1 MNQHELDTLCINT
14 IRTLSMDAVQKANS
28 GHPGTAMSLAPV
40 AHVLWSRIMNY
51 NPDDPRWPS
60 RDRFILSAGHA
71 CILQYSI
78 LHLTGYDLTMDDLK
92 DFRQWESKTAGHP
105 EYGLAPGIEV
115 TTGPLGQGFANGVG
129 FAIGQK
135 FLADRYTKGDKNP
148 FDYKIYAICSDGDLM
163 EGISSEAGSL
173 AGHLKLGNMIYLY
186 DDNNITIDGKTS
198 ITFTEDVE
206 ARFRSFGWHTQTVED
221 VNDLDAVE
229 QAIRTAEAVEDQP
242 SLIRVKTI
250 IAYGSPNKI
259 NTSGAHGSPLG
270 EDEVTATKK
279 NLGWDPDKKFY
290 VPDEVYDFYQKAVSD
305 RKKKEEEWQDMFQSY
320 KSEYRDL
327 AEEYLNFTK
336 EQYPSAWKDDL
347 PVFKPEEGSIA
358 TRNAGKKVM
367 NAIAPHLPLLIG
379 GAADLVESTKTEV
392 EDSGSFEPGN
402 YGGQNIHFGVREH
415 AMGAIIN
422 GLTLTEG
429 TIAFGS
435 TFFIFTDYMRPTL
448 RLAGIMKLRS
458 IFVYTHDSIGL
469 GEDGTTHQ
477 PVEHLMSMRVIPNLV
492 TIRPADANETAHAW
506 RVAIEHKNGPVALVL
521 TRQGIPV
528 LNYEHCEGPQSLEKG
543 AYVLKDSD
551 DTPQLILV
559 ASGSEV
565 HVVLEAQEK
574 LASEGIHARVVS
586 MPSWELFEQQD
597 DSYKESVFPK
607 SVRKRISVEA
617 GVTLGWQKYI
627 TDEGLSI
634 GIDTYGESAPG
645 NKLMQE
651 FGFTAEN
658 VVKHAKQLVETANV

>member
-1 MNQHELDTLCINT
+1 MNQHELETLCINT

-28 GHPGTAMSLAPV
+28 GHPGTAMSLAPI

-51 NPDDPRWPS
+51 NPDDPHWPN

-78 LHLTGYDLTMDDLK
+78 LHLTGYDLSMDDLK

-105 EYGLAPGIEV
+105 EYHLTPGIEV

-135 FLADRYTKGDKNP
+135 FLAARYNQEGKDIFN
-148 FDYKIYAICSDGDLM
+148 YKTYAICSDGDLM

-173 AGHLKLGNMIYLY
+173 AGHLKLGNLIYLY
-186 DDNNITIDGKTS
+186 DDNNITIDGTTS

-221 VNDLDAVE
+221 VNDLDALE

-259 NTSGAHGSPLG
+259 NTSGAHGAPLG
-270 EDEVTATKK
+270 GDEVAATKK
-279 NLGWDPDKKFY
+279 NLGWDPEKHFY
-290 VPDEVYDFYQKAVSD
+290 VPDEVYDFYKKAVEK
-305 RKKKEEEWQDMFQSY
+305 RQEKEDKWNELFQSY
-320 KSEYRDL
+320 KGEHADL
-327 AEEYLNFTK
+327 AEEYLNFAK
-336 EQYPSAWKDDL
+336 EQYPSGWQDDL
-347 PVFKPEEGSIA
+347 PVFKPEEGSVA

-367 NAIAPHLPLLIG
+367 NAIAKHFPLLIG

-392 EDSGSFEPGN
+392 EDSGSFEHGN
-402 YGGQNIHFGVREH
+402 YGGQNIHFGIREH
-415 AMGAIIN
+415 AMGAIVN

-429 TIAFGS
+429 TIAYGS

-458 IFVYTHDSIGL
+458 IFIYTHDSIGL

-477 PVEHLMSMRVIPNLV
+477 PVEHLMSMRAIPNLV
-492 TIRPADANETAHAW
+492 NIRPGDANETAHAW
-506 RVAIEHKNGPVALVL
+506 RVAIEHKDGPVAIVL

-528 LNYEHCEGPQSLEKG
+528 INYEHCEGPQSLEKG
-543 AYVLKDSD
+543 AYILKDAD
-551 DTPQLILV
+551 DAPQMILI

-565 HVVLEAQEK
+565 QLALQAQEK
-574 LASEGIHARVVS
+574 LAGEGIHARVVS
-586 MPSWELFEQQD
+586 MPSWELFEKQD
-597 DSYKESVFPK
+597 VSYRESVFPK
-607 SVRKRISVEA
+607 EIRKRISIEA
-617 GVTLGWQKYI
+617 GVTLGWHKYI
-627 TDEGLSI
+627 TDEGVAI

-645 NKLMQE
+645 KKLMEE
-651 FGFTAEN
+651 FGFTVDN
-658 VVKHAKQLVETANV
+658 VVKHAKQLAETANV

>member
-1 MNQHELDTLCINT
+1 MNQNELETLCINS
-14 IRTLSMDAVQKANS
+14 IRTLAMDSVQKANS
-28 GHPGTAMSLAPV
+28 GHPGTAMSLAPI

-51 NPDDPRWPS
+51 NPDDPRWPG

-78 LHLTGYDLTMDDLK
+78 LHLTGYDLTIDDLK

-129 FAIGQK
+129 FAMGQK
-135 FLADRYTKGDKNP
+135 FLAARYNKEGKNI

-163 EGISSEAGSL
+163 EGISSEAGSI
-173 AGHLKLGNMIYLY
+173 AGHQKLGNLIYFY
-186 DDNNITIDGKTS
+186 DDNNITIDGNTN

-221 VNDLDAVE
+221 VNDLDALE

-242 SLIRVKTI
+242 SLIRVKTL

-259 NTSGAHGSPLG
+259 NTSGAHGAPLG
-270 EDEVTATKK
+270 DDEVSATKK

-290 VPDEVYDFYQKAVSD
+290 VPDEVYDFYKKAVND
-305 RKKKEEEWQDMFQSY
+305 RKVKQQEWEKLFQSY
-320 KSEYRDL
+320 QSEYADL
-327 AEEYLNFTK
+327 ATEYLNFTK
-336 EQYPSAWKDDL
+336 EQYPSLKDDL
-347 PVFKPEEGSIA
+347 PFFEPDEKGMA

-367 NAIAPHLPLLIG
+367 NAIAPHLPLLLG

-392 EDSGSFEPGN
+392 EASGSFEPGN
-402 YGGQNIHFGVREH
+402 YGGQNIHFGIREH
-415 AMGAIIN
+415 AMGAIVN

-429 TIAFGS
+429 IIGYGS
-435 TFFIFTDYMRPTL
+435 TFFIFTDYMRPPL
-448 RLAGIMKLRS
+448 RLAAIMKLRS

-477 PVEHLMSMRVIPNLV
+477 PIEQLMSMRAIPNLMN
-492 TIRPADANETAHAW
+492 IRPADANETAQAW
-506 RVAIEHKNGPVALVL
+506 RVAIEHKGGPVSIVL
-521 TRQGIPV
+521 TRQNIPV
-528 LNYEHCEGPQSLEKG
+528 LDYQHCEGPQSLEKG
-543 AYVLKDSD
+543 AYVLKDAND
-551 DTPQLILV
+551 VPQLILM

-565 HVVLEAQEK
+565 HLALEAQEK
-574 LASEGIHARVVS
+574 LASEGIQARVVS
-586 MPSWELFEQQD
+586 MPSWELFEKQD
-597 DSYKESVFPK
+597 ASYKESVFPK
-607 SVRKRISVEA
+607 SIRKRISIEA

-627 TDEGLSI
+627 TDEGMSI
-634 GIDTYGESAPG
+634 GIDTFGESAPAK
-645 NKLMQE
+645 KLME
-651 FGFTAEN
+651 AFGFTADN
-658 VVKHAKQLVETANV
+658 VVKQAKQLLETADV

>member
-1 MNQHELDTLCINT
+1 
-14 IRTLSMDAVQKANS
+14 MDAVQKANS

>member
-1 MNQHELDTLCINT
+1 MNQHELETLCINT

-28 GHPGTAMSLAPV
+28 GHPGTAMSLAPL

-51 NPDDPRWPS
+51 NPDDPHWPG

-135 FLADRYTKGDKNP
+135 FLADRYTQGGKNP

-186 DDNNITIDGKTS
+186 DDNNITIDGTTS

-221 VNDLDAVE
+221 VNDLDALE
-229 QAIRTAEAVEDQP
+229 EAIRAAEMVEDQP

-259 NTSGAHGSPLG
+259 NTSGAHGAPLG
-270 EDEVTATKK
+270 VDEVAATKK
-279 NLGWDPDKKFY
+279 NLGWDPDKHFY
-290 VPDEVYDFYQKAVSD
+290 VPDEVYDFYQEVVNS
-305 RKKKEEEWQDMFQSY
+305 RKKKEAEWQDMFQSY
-320 KSEYRDL
+320 KSEYSDL
-327 AEEYLNFTK
+327 AEEYLNFSK
-336 EQYPSAWKDDL
+336 KQYPSTWKDDL

-367 NAIAPHLPLLIG
+367 NAIATHLPLLIG

-392 EDSGSFEPGN
+392 EASGSFEPGN
-402 YGGQNIHFGVREH
+402 YGGQNIHFGIREH
-415 AMGAIIN
+415 VMGAIVN
-422 GLTLTEG
+422 GLSLTDG
-429 TIAFGS
+429 LIAYGS

-448 RLAGIMKLRS
+448 RLAGIMKQRS

-477 PVEHLMSMRVIPNLV
+477 PVEHLMSMRVIPNMV

-506 RVAIEHKNGPVALVL
+506 RVAIEYKDGPVAIVL

-528 LNYEHCEGPQSLEKG
+528 IDYQHCAGPQSLEKG
-543 AYVLKDSD
+543 AYVLKDAND
-551 DTPQLILV
+551 IPQLILI

-565 HVVLEAQEK
+565 QLALEAQQQ
-574 LASEGIHARVVS
+574 LATEGIHARVVS
-586 MPSWELFEQQD
+586 MPSWELFEKQD

-607 SVRKRISVEA
+607 SIRKRISIEA

-627 TDEGLSI
+627 TDEGVAI

-645 NKLMQE
+645 KKLMQE
-651 FGFTAEN
+651 FGFTTEN
-658 VVKHAKQLVETANV
+658 VVKHAKQLVETAEV

>member
-1 MNQHELDTLCINT
+1 MNQHELETLCINT
-14 IRTLSMDAVQKANS
+14 VRTLSMDAVQKANS
-28 GHPGTAMSLAPV
+28 GHPGTAMSLAPL

-51 NPDDPRWPS
+51 NPDDPHWPG

-135 FLADRYTKGDKNP
+135 FLADRYTQGGKNP

-186 DDNNITIDGKTS
+186 DDNNITIDGTTS

-221 VNDLDAVE
+221 VNDLDALE
-229 QAIRTAEAVEDQP
+229 EAIRAAEMVEDQP

-259 NTSGAHGSPLG
+259 NTSGAHGAPLG
-270 EDEVTATKK
+270 EDEVAATKK
-279 NLGWDPDKKFY
+279 NLGWDPDKHFY
-290 VPDEVYDFYQKAVSD
+290 VPDEVYNFYQEAVNS
-305 RKKKEEEWQDMFQSY
+305 RKKKEAEWQDMFQSY
-320 KSEYRDL
+320 KSEYSDL
-327 AEEYLNFTK
+327 AEEYLNFSK
-336 EQYPSAWKDDL
+336 QQYPSAWKNDL

-392 EDSGSFEPGN
+392 EASGSFEPGN
-402 YGGQNIHFGVREH
+402 YGGQNIHFGIREH
-415 AMGAIIN
+415 VMGAIVN
-422 GLTLTEG
+422 GLSLTDG
-429 TIAFGS
+429 LIAYGS

-448 RLAGIMKLRS
+448 RLAGIMKQRS

-477 PVEHLMSMRVIPNLV
+477 PVEHLMSMRVIPNMV

-506 RVAIEHKNGPVALVL
+506 RVAIEHKDGPVAIVL

-528 LNYEHCEGPQSLEKG
+528 IDYQHCAGPQSLEKG
-543 AYVLKDSD
+543 AYVLKDAND
-551 DTPQLILV
+551 IPQLILI

-565 HVVLEAQEK
+565 QLALEAQQQ
-574 LASEGIHARVVS
+574 LATEGIHARVVS
-586 MPSWELFEQQD
+586 MPSWELFEKQD

-607 SVRKRISVEA
+607 SIRKRISIEA

-627 TDEGLSI
+627 TDEGVAI

-645 NKLMQE
+645 KKLMQE
-651 FGFTAEN
+651 FGFTTEN
-658 VVKHAKQLVETANV
+658 VVKHAKQLVETAEV